1 MMDDMRD
8 ETDPEIAHQRS
19 RRGRGRG
26 RNLLIAALAVVVAGG
41 VAVGVFASGSRSG
54 TVDSIA
60 GYVTFECQGTN
71 FAVNKNN
78 KGDRAEWRDRTYP
91 TGYSLATPDQ
101 TKKVKNCWGANGSS
115 FKDFDDWFA
124 GKDDNAIRITS
135 LGAIRK
141 GTFWADGNY
150 ICELNREQIAADG
163 QNDYSIS
170 CNSGEGEGDTIG
182 YALAAK

>member
-1 MMDDMRD
+1 MDDMRD

-26 RNLLIAALAVVVAGG
+26 RNLLIAALAVVLAGG
-41 VAVGVFASGSRSG
+41 VAMGVFASGSRSG
-54 TVDSIA
+54 TVDSMA
-60 GYVTFECQGTN
+60 GYVTFECQGIN
-71 FAVNKNN
+71 FAVHDNN

-101 TKKVKNCWGANGSS
+101 IKKVKNCYGSNGSS
-115 FKDFDDWFA
+115 FKDFDNWYA
-124 GKDDNAIRITS
+124 SKDDNAIRIIA
-135 LGAIRK
+135 LGASRK
-141 GTFWADGNY
+141 GTFWAYGNY
-150 ICELNREQIAADG
+150 ICEINREQIAADG

-170 CNSGEGEGDTIG
+170 CYSGEGEGDTIG